1 MALRSFFHKNAHVAN
16 LRHLHLPTHFSKFI
30 SFDKLDKNKVSNL
43 VYRQDHHATIGF
55 GPVNQAE
62 YRLPHALQT
71 EQLDIWENHTLWRPR
86 IHR

>member
-1 MALRSFFHKNAHVAN
+1 MRSFFHKNAHVAT
-16 LRHLHLPTHFSKFI
+16 LDISLPTHFSNFI

-43 VYRQDHHATIGF
+43 VYRQDHHAAIGF